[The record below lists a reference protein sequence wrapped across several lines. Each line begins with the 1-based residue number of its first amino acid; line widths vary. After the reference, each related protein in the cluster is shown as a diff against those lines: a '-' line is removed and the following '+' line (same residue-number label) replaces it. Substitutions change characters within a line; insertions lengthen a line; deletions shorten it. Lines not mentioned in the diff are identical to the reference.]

1 MPDNKKIGRR
11 EFLASASA
19 AVASLPFI
27 NIHRAFA
34 ADKKPNFVFI
44 LTDDQRYDAMS
55 CAGHPFLFTPNIDRL
70 AKEGARFRNAFV
82 TIALCS
88 PSRGCFLTG
97 RYAHSHGV
105 INNGTPFSDEI
116 PTMPQAL
123 QKVGYDTAFIGK
135 WHMDGQE
142 RPRPGFNHWISF
154 KGQGV
159 YYNPTLNINGEAKKV
174 DGYMTDILTEFA
186 VDWLSK
192 TNKNPFCLYLCH
204 KAVHGPFQP
213 AVRHS
218 KLYENVR
225 ITKPS
230 SMNDTL
236 EGKPEW
242 VKLGMEPGHDAKGA
256 LKSKEGYELFI
267 RDYNRTIMA
276 VDDSVGR
283 ILKTLEAINKLDDTV
298 VVFASDNGYFQ
309 GEHGRLDKRA
319 MYEESIR
326 IPFLMR
332 YPKLIK
338 PGTLVDGMVLN
349 IDLAPTFLD
358 LAGVPMLPGNQG
370 LSIVP
375 LLKGRKSNW
384 RSDWL
389 YEYFQEKGFPRTPT
403 IIGVRT
409 DCWKYIEYPE
419 INDKSELYN
428 LKDDPQELRN
438 LVDDPKYKHIL
449 AEMKSRLERLK
460 KETGYPK

>member
-11 EFLASASA
+11 EFLAGASA
-19 AVASLPFI
+19 AVASMPFI
-27 NIHRAFA
+27 NIRSAFA

-142 RPRPGFNHWISF
+142 GPRPGFNHWISF

-159 YYNPTLNINGEAKKV
+159 YYNPTLNINGETKKV

-192 TNKNPFCLYLCH
+192 TNENPFCLYLCH

-225 ITKPS
+225 ITKPP
-230 SMNDTL
+230 SMNETF

-242 VKLGMEPGHDAKGA
+242 VKLGMEPGHDSKGA
-256 LKSKEGYELFI
+256 LKSDEGYELFI

-283 ILKTLEAINKLDDTV
+283 ILETLEAINKLDDTV
-298 VVFASDNGYFQ
+298 IVFASDNGYFQ

-338 PGTLVDGMVLN
+338 PGTLVDEMVLN

-403 IIGVRT
+403 MVGVRT

-419 INDKSELYN
+419 INDKPELYN